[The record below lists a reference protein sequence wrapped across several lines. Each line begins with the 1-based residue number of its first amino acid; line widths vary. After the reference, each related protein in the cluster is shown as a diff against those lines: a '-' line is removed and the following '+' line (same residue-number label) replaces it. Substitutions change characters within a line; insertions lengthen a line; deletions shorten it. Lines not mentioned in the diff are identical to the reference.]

1 MEKITKILEK
11 YPFVQRENLIPILQ
25 DIQDEIGYLTE
36 DAVKEVGV
44 YLDLPAS
51 KIYSLATFYSKFRFQ
66 PKGKY
71 HLVICRGTSCHIQ
84 GASYLIQKISENLG
98 IRAGETSRDGMFS
111 LEVVPCMSACGHGPV
126 LAVNGSYYTA
136 VDEDKLHEIID
147 FYKESEE

>member
-25 DIQDEIGYLTE
+25 DIQNELGYLTE
-36 DAVKEVGV
+36 DAVAEVSR
-44 YLDLPAS
+44 YLGLPAS
-51 KIYSLATFYSKFRFQ
+51 KIYSLATFYSKFRFI

-84 GASYLIQKISENLG
+84 GASHLINKIYELIG
-98 IRAGETSRDGMFS
+98 IRSGETTRDGLFS
-111 LEVVPCMSACGHGPV
+111 LEVVPCMSACGFGPI
-126 LAVNGSYYTA
+126 LAVNDSYYNQL
-136 VDEDKLHEIID
+136 DEDRLKEIID

>member
-25 DIQDEIGYLTE
+25 DIQNELGYLTE
-36 DAVKEVGV
+36 DAVAEVSR
-44 YLDLPAS
+44 YLGLPAS
-51 KIYSLATFYSKFRFQ
+51 KIYSLATFYSKFRFI

-84 GASYLIQKISENLG
+84 GASHLINTIYELIG
-98 IRAGETSRDGMFS
+98 IRSGETTRDGLFS
-111 LEVVPCMSACGHGPV
+111 LEVVPCMSACGFGPIMV
-126 LAVNGSYYTA
+126 VNDSYYNQL
-136 VDEDKLHEIID
+136 DEDRLKEIID